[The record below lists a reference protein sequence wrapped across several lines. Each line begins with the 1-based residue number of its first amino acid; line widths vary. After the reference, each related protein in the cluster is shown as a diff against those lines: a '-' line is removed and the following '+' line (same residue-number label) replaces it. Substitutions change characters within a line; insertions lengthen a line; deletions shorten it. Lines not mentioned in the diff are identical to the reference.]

1 MAVSP
6 KVSASTVGASLSTM
20 VIGILNVHVFPHGM
34 APDVEGLVSAAVV
47 AVTTFAAGW
56 FAREAAP
63 LAKKLEADAEPVVRA
78 AEQAYSQIEQAAPT
92 VEAVAE
98 ALAPAHVTVPTAVA
112 Q

>member
-6 KVSASTVGASLSTM
+6 KVSAATVGASLSTM

-47 AVTTFAAGW
+47 ALSTFASGW
-56 FAREAAP
+56 FAREVAKVAP
-63 LAKKLEADAEPVVRA
+63 EVAKVADTVYTDV
-78 AEQAYSQIEQAAPT
+78 QQAAPT
-92 VEAVAE
+92 VEEVAE